1 MRDIAVMA
9 QVRKHPEFAKSPME
23 TISTH
28 IQNSMLLEHQKRD
41 EDMD

>member
-28 IQNSMLLEHQKRD
+28 IQNSMLLEQQKRD
-41 EDMD
+41 EEMD

>member
-9 QVRKHPEFAKSPME
+9 QVRKHPEFAKSPMD

-28 IQNSMLLEHQKRD
+28 IQNSIILEHRNRE
-41 EDMD
+41 EDD